1 MLIALIKGFIVGL
14 GASIPL
20 GPLGVLCVQKTISK
34 GRNSGFFTGLGASVS
49 DTFYAGIALLS
60 FAFVDNFIAAHRSLI
75 MIIGGIVIVLIG
87 LKVYLTNPIKQIRQ
101 KNTNK
106 KHLEDFIEALV
117 MTISNP
123 GAMFLILGLFA
134 VVGLRSPSGGDE
146 VPAITTLWG
155 VFLGTVTW
163 WFFLPTTITSFR
175 KRFRLRQLM
184 FINRIAGVAIATLG
198 IVSAFDGIIKLIL

>member
-163 WFFLPTTITSFR
+163 WFSLPP
-175 KRFRLRQLM
+175 Q
-184 FINRIAGVAIATLG
+184 
-198 IVSAFDGIIKLIL
+198 

>member
-101 KNTNK
+101 KNTNI
-106 KHLEDFIEALV
+106 KH
-117 MTISNP
+117 TP
-123 GAMFLILGLFA
+123 
-134 VVGLRSPSGGDE
+134 
-146 VPAITTLWG
+146 
-155 VFLGTVTW
+155 
-163 WFFLPTTITSFR
+163 
-175 KRFRLRQLM
+175 
-184 FINRIAGVAIATLG
+184 
-198 IVSAFDGIIKLIL
+198 

>member
-20 GPLGVLCVQKTISK
+20 GPLGVLCVQKTISN
-34 GRNSGFFTGLGASVS
+34 GRNSGFFTGVGASVS
-49 DTFYAGIALLS
+49 DTFYAGIELLS
-60 FAFVDNFIAAHRSLI
+60 FAFVDTFIAAHRSLI

-163 WFFLPTTITSFR
+163 WFFLTTTINRFR